1 MSEDCGIRPATAA
14 EAEWL
19 QDFVKRTNNARLQ
32 QGSRPGSQHSAR
44 SSATEDSPEEDED
57 DGDESGTSG
66 GVPAGRLGPTTRST
80 SNGGR
85 KSPVFFNSLDEK
97 TPTVN
102 GNFSA
107 AQSTLP
113 NHVNSNFRGET
124 QIRRRSPNQGV
135 PSVPGS
141 VVSSNVPPHM
151 RNGTGANS
159 SALGPATF
167 NATRPMQSVRS
178 LPNFPN
184 IEEAIGHSSSSP
196 QGVAARDLWRWF
208 EEHLD
213 SLLDAVRSFRFDRF
227 DVLLRN
233 FWSGLGAEHREIAHA
248 PAVAGLMARADAM
261 VYDVGLLVDRSRLST
276 EGFLPDGMCRKFLRY
291 CDRRSRR
298 RLHPQR

>member
-1 MSEDCGIRPATAA
+1 M
-14 EAEWL
+14 
-19 QDFVKRTNNARLQ
+19 
-32 QGSRPGSQHSAR
+32 
-44 SSATEDSPEEDED
+44 
-57 DGDESGTSG
+57 
-66 GVPAGRLGPTTRST
+66 
-80 SNGGR
+80 
-85 KSPVFFNSLDEK
+85 FFNSLDDK

-113 NHVNSNFRGET
+113 NHVSSNFRGET

-135 PSVPGS
+135 PSVPGQGT

-151 RNGTGANS
+151 RNGTGTNS
-159 SALGPATF
+159 TTPVPPAF
-167 NATRPMQSVRS
+167 NATRPMQSVRA
-178 LPNFPN
+178 LPNFPS
-184 IEEAIGHSSSSP
+184 IEEAIGHSSSTP

-233 FWSGLGAEHREIAHA
+233 FWGGLGADHREIAHA

-261 VYDVGLLVDRSRLST
+261 VYDVGLLVERFRLGTDDFFCMGCVGNS
-276 EGFLPDGMCRKFLRY
+276 
-291 CDRRSRR
+291 
-298 RLHPQR
+298 